1 MTEFDIT
8 QQVRIDDPK
17 TVRIQSF
24 LLDATAR
31 SARFRVH
38 PLHDSR
44 AFKRDP
50 EVEEQKAFESEIAA
64 QGVRDPIIITKEYE
78 ILNGLRRTRAAWKAG
93 HKTIP
98 ARVAHPENDFQVT
111 NLIVAYNANRK
122 QPYTWEE
129 QTALILQHFPKDYLL
144 SDGRASDKY
153 GTKYRKD
160 ELIAAATGFHPSRVR
175 QLLSAIRSD
184 LKGGGRSL
192 SGPRQFT
199 ESQLDTLQQRLEEF
213 DALSA
218 KMAPIERELEKLQ
231 NASTRLY
238 DTYIVRVNDVAGGS
252 GRTNGGAQRRNV
264 SDPPAMC
271 PQPGPARAL

>member
-17 TVRIQSF
+17 TVRIQSL

-64 QGVRDPIIITKEYE
+64 QGVRDPIIITKEY
-78 ILNGLRRTRAAWKAG
+78 
-93 HKTIP
+93 
-98 ARVAHPENDFQVT
+98 RVAHPENDFQVT

-238 DTYIVRVNDVAGGS
+238 DTYIKPYLTDFRDAGGRDDRLKALRKEFARQYRKVY
-252 GRTNGGAQRRNV
+252 GE
-264 SDPPAMC
+264 DP
-271 PQPGPARAL
+271 